1 MFISKLRKVF
11 VLLISVVFIIFGSV
25 PVSVFAF
32 DGEGSLNETQKA
44 KPDIDDFDSIE
55 DYLKYLDEHPDV
67 EMPSIDEIEANAN
80 YNITINATLQYTV
93 KDGLNCGLYDN
104 AIQKSYKDGNN
115 LYILQ
120 RVPIS
125 STHAGADARLVRCTI
140 SGNVATAQ
148 DSMTLYHFGHG
159 QTLELLD
166 YTINGYPRFLIACTD
181 NTQAGYS
188 HWPTEI
194 GMITY
199 EPGGYTNVSTTP
211 RLIDIQYA
219 NKDHT
224 PYASVWRVDAA
235 LSSDKMKLVIWM
247 KNSDSNY
254 QYSVYNMSTIKQL
267 LNAAESNGTYTVS
280 CNSTSVINA
289 FLGSYQQTESGAF
302 LPNGSFQG
310 LEMTNGLTMLI
321 DGGINNQV
329 PKVGYVYGSI
339 LSNNVYYCSWIFNAT
354 LIGNINGTNV
364 LAANAGAEIESPQLI
379 GDTLYVTIYRRNQAQ
394 NDGKYSIFSVP
405 LSAFSMP
412 MLEE

>member
-1 MFISKLRKVF
+1 MFISKLRKLP

-104 AIQKSYKDGNN
+104 AIQKSYKD
-115 LYILQ
+115 LQ

-181 NTQAGYS
+181 STQAGYS

-199 EPGGYTNVSTTP
+199 EPGGYTNASTNNAMYLTS
-211 RLIDIQYA
+211 D
-219 NKDHT
+219 
-224 PYASVWRVDAA
+224 
-235 LSSDKMKLVIWM
+235 LSSRYVNSCVALYFSEYEVGTSDDEVELNTGWVDNRGILDGMKWAKIH
-247 KNSDSNY
+247 
-254 QYSVYNMSTIKQL
+254 I
-267 LNAAESNGTYTVS
+267 E
-280 CNSTSVINA
+280 A
-289 FLGSYQQTESGAF
+289 FNRESGAF
-302 LPNGSFQG
+302 
-310 LEMTNGLTMLI
+310 
-321 DGGINNQV
+321 V
-329 PKVGYVYGSI
+329 RAVCPK
-339 LSNNVYYCSWIFNAT
+339 
-354 LIGNINGTNV
+354 
-364 LAANAGAEIESPQLI
+364 
-379 GDTLYVTIYRRNQAQ
+379 
-394 NDGKYSIFSVP
+394 
-405 LSAFSMP
+405 
-412 MLEE
+412 